1 MQFVQQLR
9 RAGAIRVIV
18 PQEAIVKDGEETY
31 ADALVVTL
39 PSEPAARERVWKLCR
54 AELER
59 EGVEPDGNAP
69 DQVLLWW
76 D

>member
-1 MQFVQQLR
+1 M
-9 RAGAIRVIV
+9 RVIV
-18 PQEAIVKDGEETY
+18 PQESIVKEGDESY

-39 PSEPAARERVWKLCR
+39 PKEPAARERVWKLCR
-54 AELER
+54 QELER
-59 EGVEPDGNAP
+59 EGVSPDNDAP